1 MIVTNE
7 TVKLLLSLS
16 LSGSII
22 AVLIFAVKPF
32 IKNKLSKSLQYYIW
46 IVVLLRLIIPFSFE
60 NSIMNG
66 VFYSNKNSQEV
77 STEGSLKPTKGKSDN
92 AINSSILPNVQKN
105 IVSGVYNDDADHSR
119 YFRDIFNQYVIYYI
133 WLFGLITA
141 LIVNVTGYTRF
152 FKYVK
157 QGNTSAHEKENEI
170 LATLLKRGKR
180 VRLVRN
186 KFVSTP
192 MLIGILRPYI
202 IIPDIVFNEKQLKNI
217 LLHEISHLKRFD
229 IAVKWLT
236 MIAASIHWFNP
247 FMYFIK
253 KEINHA
259 CELACDEAVI
269 KNLNPAEKQAY
280 GDTLISVVAE
290 HKYPAGVLQAT
301 MCEEKKSLKE
311 RLVAIMSYSKKSKI
325 IIVLSA
331 IIVGLAII
339 GAIVLGASVGTNNY
353 NPPKI
358 YISAEDVNTKV
369 ALTGSYSWKNRG
381 EYIQADSEH
390 PTNFQYKSDN
400 ILNVTAKQQLIIS
413 TQNVKT
419 DKKHDF
425 TIDEVSVYKKDK
437 LIKFQAVEPSFM
449 NRNLYLQGPVDA
461 GEYIYFLRLNFKDK
475 GTVSYGFVVRVDM
488 ISYDLPEISKYKTPY
503 VGDNSKVSGIARNL
517 PAPSSDFGQQYTS
530 METSKKPYGLT
541 IYYEA
546 ASNAKYEDEWPII
559 TPNSVVEINSRLNA
573 LVAFCMIDNLDE
585 VTFAFRN
592 SQSDGKLDESKYNTK
607 FTFQRSSFEKIYG
620 DLSVFR
626 DNLDALQDELTGKI
640 GETQE

>member
-1 MIVTNE
+1 MMVTNE

-22 AVLIFAVKPF
+22 AVLIFAIKPF

-66 VFYSNKNSQEV
+66 VFYSSSNTLEI
-77 STEGSLKPTKGKSDN
+77 STEGDFKPMNTAKEN
-92 AINSSILPNVQKN
+92 ITNSSILPNVQEN
-105 IVSGVYNDDADHSR
+105 IVRGVYNNDANHNR
-119 YFRDIFNQYVIYYI
+119 YFRDIFNQYIIYI
-133 WLFGLITA
+133 WLFGVIA
-141 LIVNVTGYTRF
+141 VLIVNLTGYTRF

-157 QGNTSAHEKENEI
+157 QGNTPAYEKENEM
-170 LATLLKRGKR
+170 LATLLKRKKH

-186 KFVSTP
+186 RFVSTP

-202 IIPDIVFNEKQLKNI
+202 IIPDIDFNEKQLKNI

-236 MIAASIHWFNP
+236 MIATSIHWFNP
-247 FMYFIK
+247 FMHFIK
-253 KEINHA
+253 KEINNA

-269 KNLNPAEKQAY
+269 KDLSPSEKQAY

-290 HKYPAGVLQAT
+290 YKYSAGVLQAT

-311 RLVAIMSYSKKSKI
+311 RLIAIMSYSKKSR
-325 IIVLSA
+325 IIVVISGG
-331 IIVGLAII
+331 IVVLAII
-339 GAIVLGASVGTNNY
+339 CAIVLGASIGANNY

-358 YISAEDVNTKV
+358 YISAEYVKTKV

-381 EYIQADSEH
+381 GYIQADSDH
-390 PTNFQYKSDN
+390 PRNFQYKADN
-400 ILNVTAKQQLIIS
+400 IASVTAKQRLIIG
-413 TQNVKT
+413 TQNIKK
-419 DKKHDF
+419 DKKYDF

-437 LIKFQAVEPSFM
+437 LIEFQAVEPSFM
-449 NRNLYLQGPVDA
+449 NGNLYLQGPPDA
-461 GEYIYFLRLNFKDK
+461 GEYIYFLKLNFKDK
-475 GTVSYGFVVRVDM
+475 GTVTYGFVVRVDM
-488 ISYDLPEISKYKTPY
+488 MSYDLTEISKYKTPY
-503 VGDNSKVSGIARNL
+503 VGDASKVSGIAGNL
-517 PAPSSDFGQQYTS
+517 PIPNKYFVQQYTS

-541 IYYEA
+541 IYYETA
-546 ASNAKYEDEWPII
+546 AQTGYEGLWPVVTSNSII
-559 TPNSVVEINSRLNA
+559 EINSKLNA
-573 LVAFCMIDNLDE
+573 LVVFSMIDNVDE

-592 SQSDGKLDESKYNTK
+592 SQSDEKLDESKYDTT

-626 DNLDALQDELTGKI
+626 DNLDALQDELTGKT
-640 GETQE
+640 GEIQE

>member
-1 MIVTNE
+1 MTSE
-7 TVKLLLSLS
+7 TVNLLLSLS

-22 AVLIFAVKPF
+22 AVLIFAIKPF

-66 VFYSNKNSQEV
+66 VFYSNKNPQEV
-77 STEGSLKPTKGKSDN
+77 SADSTFKTIEGTSDN
-92 AINSSILPNVQKN
+92 VINSSILPKVQEN
-105 IVSGVYNDDADHSR
+105 IANGVYNDDTDHSR
-119 YFRDIFNQYVIYYI
+119 YFRDIFNQYVIYI
-133 WLFGLITA
+133 WLFGATTV
-141 LIVNVTGYTRF
+141 LIVNLIGYTRF

-157 QGNTSAHEKENEI
+157 QGNTSAHEKENEM
-170 LATLLKRGKR
+170 LATLLKRKKH

-186 KFVSTP
+186 RFVSTP

-202 IIPDIVFNEKQLKNI
+202 IIPDIDFNEKQLKNI

-229 IAVKWLT
+229 IVVKWVT

-269 KNLNPAEKQAY
+269 KNLKPEEKQDY

-290 HKYPAGVLQAT
+290 HKYSAQVLQAT

-311 RLVAIMSYSKKSKI
+311 RLIAIMNYSKKSRI
-325 IIVLSA
+325 IIVLSGV
-331 IIVGLAII
+331 ILVFTII

-358 YISAEDVNTKV
+358 YISAEYVKTKV

-381 EYIQADSEH
+381 EYIQSDSDH
-390 PTNFQYKSDN
+390 PRNFQYKSEN
-400 ILNVTAKQQLIIS
+400 TVNVTAKQQLIIG
-413 TQNVKT
+413 TQNLKI
-419 DKKHDF
+419 DKRRDF
-425 TIDEVSVYKKDK
+425 TIDKISVYKKGE
-437 LIKFQAVEPSFM
+437 LTEFQAVKPSFM
-449 NRNLYLQGPVDA
+449 NGNLYLQGPTDA
-461 GEYIYFLRLNFKDK
+461 GEYIYFLSLNFKDK

-503 VGDNSKVSGIARNL
+503 VGDNSKVSGIAGNL

-546 ASNAKYEDEWPII
+546 ASNAKYEGEWPII

-592 SQSDGKLDESKYNTK
+592 SQSDGKLDESKYDTT

-626 DNLDALQDELTGKI
+626 DNLDVLQDELTGKTANTSEI
-640 GETQE
+640 QE